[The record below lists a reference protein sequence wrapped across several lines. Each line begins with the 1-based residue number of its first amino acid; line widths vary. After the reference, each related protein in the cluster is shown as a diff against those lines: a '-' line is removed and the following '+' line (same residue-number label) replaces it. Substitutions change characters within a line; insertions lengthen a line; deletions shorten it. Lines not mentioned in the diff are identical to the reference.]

1 MTQQLTFIGGGNIA
15 LAIYGGLLD
24 AGYPPQSIT
33 VSDPSPEQGAL
44 ATAMGLTWQADNAS
58 AIKTA
63 DIVLVCVKPNWVETV
78 CQELQPALEGQTL
91 VSVAAG
97 VSTAQI
103 AQWSGTDR
111 VIRCMPNTPALVKT
125 GMMGLFSNPSVHPD
139 TCAAVENLLSSV
151 GLTTWFDQESDLDAV
166 TAISGSGPAY
176 FFYLMEAMITA
187 AESFG
192 IEAAVART
200 LVVQTA
206 LGAASMA
213 AGSEHSPNALRQQVT
228 SPGGTTEAAC
238 SLLTEADFTA
248 LVTAACAAAKARSE
262 ALSAH

>member
-1 MTQQLTFIGGGNIA
+1 
-15 LAIYGGLLD
+15 
-24 AGYPPQSIT
+24 
-33 VSDPSPEQGAL
+33 
-44 ATAMGLTWQADNAS
+44 MGLTWQADNAS

-103 AQWSGTDR
+103 AQWSGTDL

-166 TAISGSGPAY
+166 TAISGSSPAY

>member
-15 LAIYGGLLD
+15 LAIYGGLLES
-24 AGYPPQSIT
+24 GYPPDCIT
-33 VSDPSPEQGAL
+33 VSDPSPEQGSV
-44 ATAMGLTWQADNAS
+44 ATAMGLTWHADNAS
-58 AIKTA
+58 AIETA
-63 DIVLVCVKPNWVETV
+63 DIILICVKPNWVEAV
-78 CQELQPALEGQTL
+78 CQELRGALDGQTL

-97 VSTAQI
+97 VTTAQI
-103 AQWSGTDR
+103 AQWSGTHR
-111 VIRCMPNTPALVKT
+111 VIRCMPNTPALVKV
-125 GMMGLFSNPSVHPD
+125 GMMGLFSNPAVDPS
-139 TCAAVENLLSSV
+139 TRAAVNSLLTSV

-187 AESFG
+187 ANSFG
-192 IEAAVART
+192 IEDAVARS
-200 LVVQTA
+200 LVIQTA
-206 LGAASMA
+206 LGAATMA
-213 AGSEHSPNALRQQVT
+213 AGSEHSPKALRQQVT

-262 ALSAH
+262 ALSAN

>member
-176 FFYLMEAMITA
+176 F
-187 AESFG
+187 
-192 IEAAVART
+192 
-200 LVVQTA
+200 
-206 LGAASMA
+206 
-213 AGSEHSPNALRQQVT
+213 
-228 SPGGTTEAAC
+228 
-238 SLLTEADFTA
+238 
-248 LVTAACAAAKARSE
+248 
-262 ALSAH
+262 

>member
-15 LAIYGGLLD
+15 LAIYGGLIE

-44 ATAMGLTWQADNAS
+44 ATAMGLKWQADNAS
-58 AIKTA
+58 AIATA
-63 DIVLVCVKPNWVETV
+63 DIVLICVKPNWVETV
-78 CQELQPALEGQTL
+78 CQELTASLQDQTL

-97 VSTAQI
+97 VTTAQI

-111 VIRCMPNTPALVKT
+111 VIRCMPNTPALVKK
-125 GMMGLFSNPSVHPD
+125 GMMGLFSNPSVDPN
-139 TCAAVENLLSSV
+139 TRAAVEKLLSSV
-151 GLTTWFDQESDLDAV
+151 GMTTWFDQESDLDAV

-192 IEAAVART
+192 IEEAVART

-206 LGAASMA
+206 MGAATMA
-213 AGSEHSPNALRQQVT
+213 ASSEHSPNALRQQVT

-238 SLLTEADFTA
+238 SLLTHADFIA
-248 LVTAACAAAKARSE
+248 LVTAACAAAKERSE

>member
-15 LAIYGGLLD
+15 LAIYGGLLE

-33 VSDPSPEQGAL
+33 VSDPSAEQGAL
-44 ATAMGLTWQADNAS
+44 ATAMGLTWHADNAA

-63 DIVLVCVKPNWVETV
+63 DIVLICVKPNWVETV
-78 CQELQPALEGQTL
+78 CQDLRTVLQGQTL

-97 VSTAQI
+97 VTTAQI
-103 AQWSGTDR
+103 TQWSGTNR

-125 GMMGLFSNPSVHPD
+125 GMMGLFSSP
-139 TCAAVENLLSSV
+139 AVEPDIRLAVESLLTSV

-176 FFYLMEAMITA
+176 FFYLMEAMIKA

-192 IEAAVART
+192 IEQSVART
-200 LVVQTA
+200 LVIQTA
-206 LGAASMA
+206 LGAATMA
-213 AGSEHSPNALRQQVT
+213 ANSEHSPKALRQQVT

-238 SLLTEADFTA
+238 NLLTDADFTG
-248 LVTAACAAAKARSE
+248 LVTAACVAAKARSE

>member
-192 IEAAVART
+192 IEEAVART

-206 LGAASMA
+206 MGAATMA
-213 AGSEHSPNALRQQVT
+213 ASSEHSPNALRQQVT

-238 SLLTEADFTA
+238 SLLTHADFIA
-248 LVTAACAAAKARSE
+248 LVTAACAAAKERSE